1 VLENFV
7 RQLNL
12 VDGAVITVRAG
23 RVRSDER
30 RGNFTNWPEQDAEVR
45 DLQRRLAL
53 PEGKVNVS
61 VSFPADGYFVDHDRL
76 VYLGVSDKDTGE
88 KRFYKIILGQGLY
101 GFHESCRRRS
111 HGVWF
116 QVTREEWTRIQ

>member
-1 VLENFV
+1 MLENFV

-61 VSFPADGYFVDHDRL
+61 VSFPADGYFVDHALDQ
-76 VYLGVSDKDTGE
+76 
-88 KRFYKIILGQGLY
+88 FYDLNI
-101 GFHESCRRRS
+101 
-111 HGVWF
+111 
-116 QVTREEWTRIQ
+116 